1 MSRRNR
7 GPVPAGV
14 PTFDRRDILRM
25 FGAVAAVGATG
36 GLAACAAKPALS
48 QGQVP
53 LSGLTITIGLV
64 APAVGP
70 FAKIGDDIQKG
81 FKLYLDN
88 NQGLLGPHKVDLK
101 VVEEGA
107 TVESAVNAVKGLLG
121 QNVLAIAGIAN
132 PAALP
137 AVAAAVQDAKVPMV
151 SVNAAPNT
159 LTNALFMWRVSYVEG
174 EAGRALSQYAY
185 AEGTR
190 AYLLYED
197 SASGRAEAEAFRA
210 GFVDLGGK
218 IVGEAAGTG
227 NFGTRLNA
235 ALNASAN
242 TVFACHSGADA
253 IALLAAYGSS
263 GFASPGGAKLLGTGS
278 LTETIDLTKIGKLPD
293 HVYTSLYYAADLDNE
308 PNRRF
313 VSSYHKT
320 HGVAPSGYAMAA
332 YDGASVIDKA
342 LVLTDG
348 TPSGSSLN
356 QAFSLLGQVDSPRG
370 TWTFNINRSPQQK
383 WYLRKLH
390 LDGMVPANLLDTDLT
405 VLG

>member
-7 GPVPAGV
+7 GPVPAAV
-14 PTFDRRDILRM
+14 PTFDRREILRM

-36 GLAACAAKPALS
+36 GLAACAAEPVLT

-53 LSGLTITIGLV
+53 VSGLTVTIGLV

-81 FKLYLDN
+81 FKLYLAN
-88 NQGLLGPHKVDLK
+88 NQGLLGPHRVELK

-107 TVESAVNAVKGLLG
+107 TVESAVNAVKGLIG
-121 QNVLAIAGIAN
+121 QGALAIAGVAN

-137 AVAAAVQDAKVPMV
+137 AVAAAVQEAKVPMV

-159 LTNALFMWRVSYVEG
+159 LTNALFVWRVSYVEG
-174 EAGRALSQYAY
+174 EAGRALSQYAR
-185 AEGTR
+185 AEGNR
-190 AYLLYED
+190 GYLLYED
-197 SASGRAEAEAFRA
+197 STSGRAEAEAFRNA
-210 GFVDLGGK
+210 FVDLNGL
-218 IVGEAAGTG
+218 IVGEAAGPG
-227 NFGTRLNA
+227 NFATRLAAAKTANA
-235 ALNASAN
+235 NS
-242 TVFACHSGADA
+242 VFACYSGADA
-253 IALLAAYGSS
+253 TALLAAYKDS
-263 GFASPGGAKLLGTGS
+263 GLQAKLLGTGS
-278 LTETIDLTKIGKLPD
+278 LTETIDLTKIGPLPA

-320 HGVAPSGYAMAA
+320 HGVSPSGYAMAA

-342 LVLTDG
+342 LVLMDG
-348 TPSGSSLN
+348 QPTGSGLN
-356 QAFSLLGQVDSPRG
+356 QAFSLLGQIDSPRG

-383 WYLRKLH
+383 WYLRRLGY
-390 LDGMVPANLLDTDLT
+390 DGMVPSNLIDIDLA

>member
-1 MSRRNR
+1 VSRRNR

-14 PTFDRRDILRM
+14 PTFDRREILRM

-36 GLAACAAKPALS
+36 GLAACAAEPVLT

-53 LSGLTITIGLV
+53 VSGLTVTIGLV

-81 FKLYLDN
+81 FKLYLAN
-88 NQGLLGPHKVDLK
+88 NQGLLGPHRVELK

-107 TVESAVNAVKGLLG
+107 TVESAVNAVKGLIG
-121 QNVLAIAGIAN
+121 QGALAIAGVAN

-137 AVAAAVQDAKVPMV
+137 AVAAAVQEAKVPMV

-159 LTNALFMWRVSYVEG
+159 LTNALFVWRVSYVEG
-174 EAGRALSQYAY
+174 EAGRALSQYAR
-185 AEGTR
+185 AEGNR
-190 AYLLYED
+190 GYLLYED
-197 SASGRAEAEAFRA
+197 STSGRAEAEAFRNA
-210 GFVDLGGK
+210 FVDLNGL
-218 IVGEAAGTG
+218 IVGEAAGPG
-227 NFGTRLNA
+227 NFATRLAAAKTANA
-235 ALNASAN
+235 NS
-242 TVFACHSGADA
+242 VFACYSGADA
-253 IALLAAYGSS
+253 TALLAAYKDS
-263 GFASPGGAKLLGTGS
+263 GLQAKLLGTGS
-278 LTETIDLTKIGKLPD
+278 LTETIDLTKIGPLPA

-320 HGVAPSGYAMAA
+320 HGVSPSGYAMAA

-342 LVLTDG
+342 LGLADG
-348 TPSGSSLN
+348 QPSGSGLN
-356 QAFSLLGQVDSPRG
+356 QAFSLLGQIDSPRG